1 MKFPKFKKTNYK
13 VNNDQFSNV
22 VNKNLKNTN
31 INILLN
37 RVRIEKKNTFKKKIF
52 FLISFI
58 SVLSFIGIVVLGN

>member
-22 VNKNLKNTN
+22 VNKNLKTTN

-37 RVRIEKKNTFKKKIF
+37 RVRIEKKNTFKKKCF
-52 FLISFI
+52 F
-58 SVLSFIGIVVLGN
+58 